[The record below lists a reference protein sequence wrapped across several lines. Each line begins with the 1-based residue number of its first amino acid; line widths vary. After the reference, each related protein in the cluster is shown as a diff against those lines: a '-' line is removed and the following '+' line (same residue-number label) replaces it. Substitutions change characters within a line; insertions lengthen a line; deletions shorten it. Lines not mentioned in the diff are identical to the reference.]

1 MVSFINSDKSHSLFT
16 IESPALLDVDDNR
29 TITSHSDTLSE
40 QSSSSDENVQINTGR
55 WSSKENTQFLEAVIK
70 YKCNWKKIQKSIK
83 TRTTTQARSHAQK
96 IFLKIKNKNLIPG
109 DKRINTIQEFFEL
122 FSQLPLEQF
131 KKIYFLIVELANE
144 DNKGEKK
151 VNKNKKKKRKNIF
164 AVIHNINNKM
174 KQSNNDKFDS
184 LDFMQKSD
192 PTVNSTSSFK
202 QEDYFMNDFLGEKDF
217 MDRQIIDKDYN
228 NDIDVIFSSL

>member
-1 MVSFINSDKSHSLFT
+1 M
-16 IESPALLDVDDNR
+16 
-29 TITSHSDTLSE
+29 
-40 QSSSSDENVQINTGR
+40 
-55 WSSKENTQFLEAVIK
+55 
-70 YKCNWKKIQKSIK
+70 
-83 TRTTTQARSHAQK
+83 
-96 IFLKIKNKNLIPG
+96 
-109 DKRINTIQEFFEL
+109 
-122 FSQLPLEQF
+122 
-131 KKIYFLIVELANE
+131 
-144 DNKGEKK
+144 
-151 VNKNKKKKRKNIF
+151 
-164 AVIHNINNKM
+164 IHNIHNKM

>member
-1 MVSFINSDKSHSLFT
+1 M
-16 IESPALLDVDDNR
+16 
-29 TITSHSDTLSE
+29 
-40 QSSSSDENVQINTGR
+40 
-55 WSSKENTQFLEAVIK
+55 IK

-151 VNKNKKKKRKNIF
+151 VNKNKKRKGKIF
-164 AVIHNINNKM
+164 
-174 KQSNNDKFDS
+174 
-184 LDFMQKSD
+184 L
-192 PTVNSTSSFK
+192 
-202 QEDYFMNDFLGEKDF
+202 L
-217 MDRQIIDKDYN
+217 
-228 NDIDVIFSSL
+228 

>member
-55 WSSKENTQFLEAVIK
+55 WSRKENTQFLEAVIK

-109 DKRINTIQEFFEL
+109 DKCINTIQEFFEL

-131 KKIYFLIVELANE
+131 KKIYFLIQ
-144 DNKGEKK
+144 KI
-151 VNKNKKKKRKNIF
+151 KNCIRVFHRNY
-164 AVIHNINNKM
+164 
-174 KQSNNDKFDS
+174 
-184 LDFMQKSD
+184 L
-192 PTVNSTSSFK
+192 
-202 QEDYFMNDFLGEKDF
+202 
-217 MDRQIIDKDYN
+217 
-228 NDIDVIFSSL
+228 

>member
-1 MVSFINSDKSHSLFT
+1 M
-16 IESPALLDVDDNR
+16 
-29 TITSHSDTLSE
+29 
-40 QSSSSDENVQINTGR
+40 
-55 WSSKENTQFLEAVIK
+55 
-70 YKCNWKKIQKSIK
+70 
-83 TRTTTQARSHAQK
+83 
-96 IFLKIKNKNLIPG
+96 
-109 DKRINTIQEFFEL
+109 

-131 KKIYFLIVELANE
+131 KKIYFLIVDLANE